1 MKVHPVYALLI
12 GGGVLLILVLWQ
24 IRRGKSD
31 LLFWLDGGV
40 DVNRKENGIF
50 YWIAIVLQLIV
61 SLGMIALGSIFV
73 FF

>member
-50 YWIAIVLQLIV
+50 YWVAIVFQLIV

>member
-12 GGGVLLILVLWQ
+12 GGSVLLIFVLWQ

-31 LLFWLDGGV
+31 LLFWLDGGLDV
-40 DVNRKENGIF
+40 DRKENGIF
-50 YWIAIVLQLIV
+50 YWIAIILQLAV